1 MSNTVS
7 SSQDSQPSRASSS
20 RLVEKAYKPKTS
32 AEDDQIAQN
41 SAIFTAAFQ
50 TPVLNGK
57 SEYPVSYKFQLQPVQ
72 WSEFIE
78 KIITALPPMNGNLT
92 EVTLFMPKLGE
103 ILLGARY
110 SADIGWSLRLG
121 AKTAETITALNKA
134 RNRLTDRLTDSL
146 GDPVILH
153 IDTKGQIE
161 AEHNEDGWADA

>member
-1 MSNTVS
+1 MSNKVS
-7 SSQDSQPSRASSS
+7 SSQDSQLSREPSP
-20 RLVEKAYKPKTS
+20 RLIEKAYKPKTG

-41 SAIFTAAFQ
+41 SAIFTATFQ
-50 TPVLNGK
+50 APPLSDK
-57 SEYPVSYKFQLQPVQ
+57 SEYPAGFKFQLQPVQ

-78 KIITALPPMNGNLT
+78 KIISALPPMNGNLT
-92 EVTLFMPKLGE
+92 KVTLFMPKLGE

-121 AKTAETITALNKA
+121 AKTAESITALNKA

-153 IDTKGQIE
+153 IETKGQIE
-161 AEHNEDGWADA
+161 AEHNEDGWADD